1 MDVPSSVSI
10 FAFSH
15 YENKKECEI
24 IGPMLV
30 CSRIL
35 CNINVT
41 DSQAYI
47 QNPKWKAYTGKE
59 LMTDDFG

>member
-1 MDVPSSVSI
+1 MDDSSTVSI

-24 IGPMLV
+24 TGPVLV
-30 CSRIL
+30 YTRIL

-47 QNPKWKAYTGKE
+47 QIPKRK
-59 LMTDDFG
+59 